1 MAISIAQ
8 YVDLLFKKLQGVAKT
23 ANSATKSA
31 SNESIASPAFI
42 RGDVVWMQADQITS
56 TAGAIAG
63 ISNARVNSNSVQCVG
78 DTTVPPIGGIRPTW
92 LSNVEYW
99 IPQEFGSS
107 WLPKVYV
114 GPTSAANIQA
124 TGTQIFSAG
133 IGGVGEYYFDTQAG
147 VLNFI
152 GETIPTVLTAGNV
165 VYIAGY
171 EYVGALGVTNN
182 PGNVTI
188 GNLTV
193 ANTTVSTTLADGN
206 ITLAATGNG
215 LVTITGTG
223 GITIPSGNTDQRP
236 ATPAIGT
243 VRFNTFTEN
252 LETYTGNAWIAAGSG
267 GNTFSITNQ
276 TVSPDGSSLVYTL
289 DQAATSPSVLLTING
304 VNQTP
309 DIDYSVVGNVLTMSS
324 PPEVSDLIQVRFLA
338 GLTTISA
345 LTNSVGNA
353 TIAVAYS
360 GNIDLQPSAG
370 HTVNVTGNINAD
382 YFIGDG
388 SLLTGITGS
397 YGNSN
402 VVTLLSNIGSN
413 SISTTGNVSGGYIF
427 GNGSQLTGIV
437 SSYGNSNVVTL
448 LSAFGSNT
456 VSTTGNVTASNIIA
470 TLNGSGS
477 NVTSISATNI
487 SSGTLAQ
494 ARLANSAITV
504 NGTSISLGGSANITA
519 TATGTL
525 TIGTGLG
532 GTSYDGSTG
541 VTITNSGVLSL
552 ANGGGITANT
562 TSGAITLGSTAT
574 SAATA
579 GAIVARDGSG
589 NFSANTITVNGITN
603 SNSNAVGNIGSAS
616 TYFDTVFAKSTS
628 AQYADL
634 AEKYTSD
641 RAYAPGTVLVFGG
654 VSQVT
659 ECITAED
666 HRAAGVVS
674 TLPAHLM
681 NAELADVAVAVA
693 LAGQVPCCVVGPV
706 AKGDVLTTSTVAGHA
721 HTLDFSLFRPGCVIG
736 KALENCGPGRHK
748 ILISVS
754 H

>member
-23 ANSATKSA
+23 ANAATKSA

-165 VYIAGY
+165 VYISGY

-193 ANTTVSTTLADGN
+193 ANTTVSTNLADGN
-206 ITLAATGNG
+206 INLTATGNG

-236 ATPAIGT
+236 FTPAIGT

-338 GLTTISA
+338 GLTTIST

-353 TIAVAYS
+353 AVAVTYS
-360 GNIDLQPSAG
+360 GNIDLQPSTG
-370 HTVNVTGNINAD
+370 HTVNVTGNIDAD

-402 VVTLLSNIGSN
+402 VTTLLSNLGSN
-413 SISTTGNVSGGYIF
+413 TVSTTGNVSGGYIF

-437 SSYGNSNVVTL
+437 SSYGNSNVTTL
-448 LSAFGSNT
+448 LSNLGSNT

-494 ARLANSAITV
+494 ARLANSAVTV

-641 RAYAPGTVLVFGG
+641 QAYAPGTVLVFGG

-736 KALENCGPGRHK
+736 KALENCGPGLHK